1 MTQRHA
7 RTQRSFGYPL
17 RIGIAVAAAVI
28 ALMRPRACVRSVG
41 TVRRTALTAPHPPA
55 NDTSP
60 ESTAVQ
66 LPDPT
71 RAQERL
77 RTPGQLY
84 RNGIVR
90 GRWVVLLAWAALAV
104 AVFTLLPSGHAVGGD
119 AGFSNLV
126 PADSPAL
133 QVEQRALTSFRA
145 PVLSGTTVV
154 VHAQGGLTLR
164 TRAIIAVQAYR
175 ATEQTIQRGPN
186 DRPGSIIA
194 AVPVPLVA
202 DDIAVNYLFLSP
214 GTGIWQTS
222 SLAKAYARD
231 LQAAITQPG
240 VDVSITGFV
249 PAQVSQGEQLAA
261 ALPLFELASL
271 VIILLITSITF
282 RSLLAPILVL
292 TTGGAGYLIFYRVLS
307 GTAGQFGLSV
317 PQQLE
322 PVLAALFIGVITDYC
337 VLLLSSFRAALTRG
351 EDRFAAARSALADDG
366 PVIAVAGITVA
377 GGIIALLVSP
387 FAFFRALGPSLAV
400 TVVSAVLVA
409 LTLAPALM
417 TLVGSRLFSLRG
429 AKHLRAQAAR
439 RGQDGSPAHRVAVA
453 TVHAITRRRI
463 AALAVLVAVAALSAA
478 AAPVLHARLSLSFT
492 AGLPADDPVQR
503 SAQLLSSAGIRGI
516 TAPTEVLVEGTGV
529 ADAQRIQLVALQV
542 LLTQQP
548 GVARVIG
555 PADNPL
561 RANIGVVYA
570 ASGNAARYI
579 VVLDS
584 DPLGARAVADLRAL
598 QRALPQLAATAR
610 LSDVQVAVT
619 GQTRIASEVAG
630 LTVESL
636 RDTLIAAF
644 IIELLILVI
653 YLRSVLTPIV
663 VLLAGLLSVGA
674 ASGLTVLLFQDH
686 LGQPGLTFYA
696 PFSTAVLLLALGAD
710 YTVFTVGAIW
720 RQTRETPL
728 REAIVSTLPRTART
742 VTAAGIILASTFASV
757 AFVPL
762 TAFQQIAFTMAAGL
776 LIDTLIVRPIL
787 TPALL
792 ALLGRTAQWPGRTV
806 HDPPQSAQVET
817 SASSRIEPG
826 RRRPLTKPSP
836 PPFI

>member
-41 TVRRTALTAPHPPA
+41 TVRRTALTAPPPPA

-249 PAQVSQGEQLAA
+249 PI
-261 ALPLFELASL
+261 SL
-271 VIILLITSITF
+271 DWRTKLDIH
-282 RSLLAPILVL
+282 AP
-292 TTGGAGYLIFYRVLS
+292 
-307 GTAGQFGLSV
+307 
-317 PQQLE
+317 
-322 PVLAALFIGVITDYC
+322 
-337 VLLLSSFRAALTRG
+337 
-351 EDRFAAARSALADDG
+351 
-366 PVIAVAGITVA
+366 
-377 GGIIALLVSP
+377 
-387 FAFFRALGPSLAV
+387 
-400 TVVSAVLVA
+400 
-409 LTLAPALM
+409 
-417 TLVGSRLFSLRG
+417 
-429 AKHLRAQAAR
+429 
-439 RGQDGSPAHRVAVA
+439 
-453 TVHAITRRRI
+453 
-463 AALAVLVAVAALSAA
+463 
-478 AAPVLHARLSLSFT
+478 
-492 AGLPADDPVQR
+492 
-503 SAQLLSSAGIRGI
+503 
-516 TAPTEVLVEGTGV
+516 
-529 ADAQRIQLVALQV
+529 
-542 LLTQQP
+542 
-548 GVARVIG
+548 
-555 PADNPL
+555 
-561 RANIGVVYA
+561 
-570 ASGNAARYI
+570 
-579 VVLDS
+579 
-584 DPLGARAVADLRAL
+584 
-598 QRALPQLAATAR
+598 
-610 LSDVQVAVT
+610 
-619 GQTRIASEVAG
+619 
-630 LTVESL
+630 
-636 RDTLIAAF
+636 
-644 IIELLILVI
+644 
-653 YLRSVLTPIV
+653 
-663 VLLAGLLSVGA
+663 
-674 ASGLTVLLFQDH
+674 
-686 LGQPGLTFYA
+686 
-696 PFSTAVLLLALGAD
+696 
-710 YTVFTVGAIW
+710 
-720 RQTRETPL
+720 
-728 REAIVSTLPRTART
+728 
-742 VTAAGIILASTFASV
+742 
-757 AFVPL
+757 
-762 TAFQQIAFTMAAGL
+762 
-776 LIDTLIVRPIL
+776 
-787 TPALL
+787 PALL
-792 ALLGRTAQWPGRTV
+792 
-806 HDPPQSAQVET
+806 
-817 SASSRIEPG
+817 SR
-826 RRRPLTKPSP
+826 
-836 PPFI
+836 FQ

>member
-1 MTQRHA
+1 VTLRAPGGRPPFGHVA
-7 RTQRSFGYPL
+7 R
-17 RIGIAVAAAVI
+17 IAIAAVATVVALSQVRGRRASTASSPAA
-28 ALMRPRACVRSVG
+28 ARAPRAVALRA
-41 TVRRTALTAPHPPA
+41 RRRIPGASLLRAPG
-55 NDTSP
+55 
-60 ESTAVQ
+60 
-66 LPDPT
+66 
-71 RAQERL
+71 R
-77 RTPGQLY
+77 LY
-84 RNGIVR
+84 RSGIVR
-90 GRWVVLLAWAALAV
+90 GRWVVLLAWAALAIV
-104 AVFTLLPSGHAVGGD
+104 VFTLLPNGHAVGGD
-119 AGFSNLV
+119 AGFSNLL

-133 QVEQRALTSFRA
+133 QVEQRALSSFRV

-154 VHAQGGLTLR
+154 VHAKDGLTLR
-164 TRAIIAVQAYR
+164 TRVLVALKAYEATKRTIAQ
-175 ATEQTIQRGPN
+175 GPST
-186 DRPGSIIA
+186 RPGSIIA

-202 DDIAVNYLFLSP
+202 DDVAVNYLFLSP
-214 GTGIWQTS
+214 GTGIWKTS
-222 SLAKAYARD
+222 SLANAYAR
-231 LQAAITQPG
+231 QMRAAIEQPG
-240 VDVSITGFV
+240 VDVSVTGFV

-282 RSLLAPILVL
+282 RSLLAPVLILV
-292 TTGGAGYLIFYRVLS
+292 TGATGYLIFYRVLS

-337 VLLLSSFRAALTRG
+337 VLLFSSFRDALTRG
-351 EDRFAAARSALADDG
+351 EDQFTAARSALADDG

-429 AKHLRAQAAR
+429 ASHLRAHAAL
-439 RGQDGSPAHRVAVA
+439 RGDDGGRAHRVAVA
-453 TVHAITRRRI
+453 AVRALTLRRVAAI
-463 AALAVLVAVAALSAA
+463 AVLVSVGALAVA

-516 TAPTEVLVEGTGV
+516 TAPTEVLVEGNGV
-529 ADAQRIQLVALQV
+529 ADAQRVQLVALQV
-542 LLTQQP
+542 LLAQQP

-555 PADNPL
+555 PGDNPL
-561 RANIGVVYA
+561 RANIGVVYS
-570 ASGNAARYI
+570 ASGDAARYI

-598 QRALPQLAATAR
+598 QRALPRLASTAQLR
-610 LSDVQVAVT
+610 DVRVEVT

-644 IIELLILVI
+644 VIELLILVL
-653 YLRSVLTPIV
+653 YLRSLLAPVM

-674 ASGLTVLLFQDH
+674 ASGLTVLLFQDR

-696 PFSTAVLLLALGAD
+696 PFSTAILLLALGAD

-720 RQTRETPL
+720 RQAREAPL
-728 REAIVSTLPRTART
+728 RSAIVSTLPRTART

-762 TAFQQIAFTMAAGL
+762 TAFQQIAFTMAVGL
-776 LIDTLIVRPIL
+776 LLDTLVVRPIL

-792 ALLGRTAQWPGRTV
+792 ALLGRSSQWPGPSVRADGRPSARAVLRSESPAQRRVRRTR
-806 HDPPQSAQVET
+806 S
-817 SASSRIEPG
+817 G
-826 RRRPLTKPSP
+826 
-836 PPFI
+836 